1 MAIFSTHILNSVDGT
16 HFSDILVKLLKINGF
31 NKNEII
37 FNEKTDNGGRLKV
50 EFNLKKEE
58 NCEYELQVFLPKE
71 FYDVINTENLK
82 RNISI
87 SFFSMRVFFHQN
99 DAAFHIPLI
108 ISPYGMSCWISR

>member
-16 HFSDILVKLLKINGF
+16 HFSGIFIKLLKISGF
-31 NKNEII
+31 EKHAII
-37 FNEKTDNGGRLKV
+37 FNEKTDHGGRLKV
-50 EFNLKKEE
+50 EFKLKKEE

>member
-16 HFSDILVKLLKINGF
+16 HFAGIFIKLLKINDF
-31 NKNEII
+31 EKNEII

-50 EFNLKKEE
+50 DFKLKKVE
-58 NCEYELQVFLPKE
+58 NCEYELQVFIPEDFYEIENPK
-71 FYDVINTENLK
+71 K
-82 RNISI
+82 NISI

-99 DAAFHIPLI
+99 DATYHIPLI

>member
-16 HFSDILVKLLKINGF
+16 HFSDIFIKLLKIYDF
-31 NKNEII
+31 DKKETI
-37 FNEKTDNGGRLKV
+37 FNEKTDLGGRLKV

-58 NCEYELQVFLPKE
+58 NCEYELQVFIPEELYEIGKVE
-71 FYDVINTENLK
+71 K
-82 RNISI
+82 QKKNISI

-99 DAAFHIPLI
+99 DAAYHIPLI